1 MARFER
7 KIPEGDN
14 LEREVCLDCGHIAYQ
29 NPKIVVG
36 AVVAHEGRVL
46 LCKRAI
52 EPRLGFWTLPA
63 GFMELHET
71 PEEGAQREVLEEAEA
86 RIIIEGLLGIY
97 TVKHLSQ
104 VQMLYRASFEGAAQF
119 SAGVETLELGL
130 FAWDDIPWGEIAFP
144 SVKWALDLWHD
155 GLGAPVCDT
164 ARGFG

>member
-1 MARFER
+1 MSRFER

-14 LEREVCLDCGHIAYQ
+14 IEREVCLDCGHIAYQ

-36 AVVAHEGRVL
+36 SVVVHEGQVL
-46 LCKRAI
+46 LCRRAI

-71 PEEGAQREVLEEAEA
+71 PEEGAKREALEEAEA
-86 RIIIEGLLGIY
+86 RINIEGLLGIY

-104 VQMLYRASFEGAAQF
+104 VQLLYRASFDGSPAF

-130 FAWDDIPWGEIAFP
+130 FNWQDIPWAEIAFP
-144 SVKWALDLWHD
+144 SVKWVLDLWHA
-155 GLGAPVCDT
+155 GHGAPAGET